1 MGSVHKVVGVKKV
14 EQDPEAW
21 DHSMP
26 LPGDIIEGIAATA
39 ADNSFM
45 QAKGW
50 SELTLVVARIIGKAD
65 CVWLK
70 VRRGD
75 ISVKMRVFII
85 PQNRSKLQKRVK
97 IRAAYDENHVAVI
110 SELTFEEC
118 TELQEM
124 SRRVVNME
132 SARGFNQMP
141 LQYDWRLKVR
151 TYLPDPRS
159 TVISSILFMPLP
171 GEGRIEPTIIRTM
184 AWFSAAVSGGIPIVF
199 VNIQT
204 EQINPLEGRNAT
216 RKQNSFS
223 VFQFVQGVRLWFLPG
238 VAEVPIELT
247 PESGESRF
255 GLDIRRTE
263 EGFFCVY
270 SVTSGTAAGR
280 AGLGQLFEQANRTG
294 HLLVISRLEGKSLMP
309 STVSSDGL
317 IYCCDNAEIKE
328 TLSSAMERMDAVQL
342 HFMSWPNQRSQSS
355 PPPAFGAAAL
365 LPPS

>member
-171 GEGRIEPTIIRTM
+171 GLFLCVFCNKRDSCGACRAR
-184 AWFSAAVSGGIPIVF
+184 AAVRAS
-199 VNIQT
+199 
-204 EQINPLEGRNAT
+204 
-216 RKQNSFS
+216 KQNRALASDFA
-223 VFQFVQGVRLWFLPG
+223 VRRQEPD
-238 VAEVPIELT
+238 AINSEL
-247 PESGESRF
+247 
-255 GLDIRRTE
+255 RRP
-263 EGFFCVY
+263 Y
-270 SVTSGTAAGR
+270 I
-280 AGLGQLFEQANRTG
+280 
-294 HLLVISRLEGKSLMP
+294 LL
-309 STVSSDGL
+309 
-317 IYCCDNAEIKE
+317 
-328 TLSSAMERMDAVQL
+328 
-342 HFMSWPNQRSQSS
+342 
-355 PPPAFGAAAL
+355 
-365 LPPS
+365 

>member
-1 MGSVHKVVGVKKV
+1 MGSVEKVVGVKKV
-14 EQDPEAW
+14 EQDPETW

-39 ADNSFM
+39 ADSSFM

-50 SELTLVVARIIGKAD
+50 SELTLVVARIIGRAD

-70 VRRGD
+70 VRRGEC
-75 ISVKMRVFII
+75 SVKI
-85 PQNRSKLQKRVK
+85 PVCIVQQNRSHLQKRVK
-97 IRAAYDENHVAVI
+97 IRAACDEKHVAVL
-110 SELTFEEC
+110 SELTVEEC

-151 TYLPDPRS
+151 TYLPDSRS
-159 TVISSILFMPLP
+159 TVISSIFFMPLP

-204 EQINPLEGRNAT
+204 EQIIPLERRNAT
-216 RKQNSFS
+216 RKQNSIS

-238 VAEVPIELT
+238 VAEVPIDLI
-247 PESGESRF
+247 PEPGEPRF

-309 STVSSDGL
+309 STVSSEGL

-342 HFMSWPNQRSQSS
+342 HFMSWPNHRSHSS